1 MNDCYAE
8 WLVKRKTPA
17 YAIPLKILMVIICV
31 LSVLFAMVSA
41 VGMIVMV
48 VALVG
53 AYFLFPYLSLEF
65 EYLVVND
72 QLTIDKVMG
81 KSKRKRAWEGNM
93 NEAQIIA
100 PVDSYMVK
108 DYEKQGMK
116 VLDFSSHQPGAK
128 VYAIIHQN
136 GSEAVKVLFEPNDK
150 ILSCL
155 RQKAPR
161 KVVL

>member
-1 MNDCYAE
+1 
-8 WLVKRKTPA
+8 
-17 YAIPLKILMVIICV
+17 
-31 LSVLFAMVSA
+31 
-41 VGMIVMV
+41 
-48 VALVG
+48 
-53 AYFLFPYLSLEF
+53 
-65 EYLVVND
+65 
-72 QLTIDKVMG
+72 
-81 KSKRKRAWEGNM
+81 M